1 MNSVKYF
8 LFGFIAF
15 VLVGGGFIAWHTP
28 DAASVTYEREMTIS
42 DLEPATTESIPEVT
56 PVSEQSATEVR
67 EIEIQPGDT
76 FSTIMEEFDVPSSEQ
91 SSILVAVQDVY
102 DFTKLQAGKLMHV
115 VFAQDALASIDYD
128 LSDDKKIV
136 VENVNGDFVAKEES
150 VEYDITE
157 TVRSATIESS
167 LFVDGADVGLSDKT
181 LVELAEL
188 FQWDIDFTTDIQ
200 VGDSFTVL
208 YEERQTKD
216 GEEANAGKI
225 LAAQFTNQG
234 ETYDAYY
241 FKTTEEVSGYYSGEG
256 ESVERQFLSS
266 AISVGYI
273 SSGFSYSRVNPVT
286 KQVTP
291 HRALDYAAPHGTP
304 VVATADGEVS
314 VAGSKGGLGITVEI
328 EHGQYLSQYAHL
340 SKIAT
345 GIKRGV
351 SVSQGDIIGYVG
363 STGISTGPHLQY
375 AFFKDGAPINPLTAD
390 LPTGETL
397 SKEYEEAFKAEK
409 DRLQKILLINDD

>member
-1 MNSVKYF
+1 MKYF

-28 DAASVTYEREMTIS
+28 DAASVTYERETTIS

-167 LFVDGADVGLSDKT
+167 LFIDGADVGLSDKT

>member
-1 MNSVKYF
+1 MRYI
-8 LFGFIAF
+8 LFSFIALA
-15 VLVGGGFIAWHTP
+15 LVGGGFMAWHNTETSTV
-28 DAASVTYEREMTIS
+28 AYERETTAS
-42 DLEPATTESIPEVT
+42 DSSTVVTNSVPEATSIAEPSTM
-56 PVSEQSATEVR
+56 EVR

-76 FSTIMEEFDVPSSEQ
+76 FSTIMEEIDVPSSDQ
-91 SSILVAVQDVY
+91 TLILTAVQDVY
-102 DFTKLQAGKLMHV
+102 DFTKLQAGKLLHV

-136 VENVNGDFVAKEES
+136 VENVNGDFIAKETAI
-150 VEYDITE
+150 EYDITD
-157 TVRSATIESS
+157 TARSATIESS

-181 LVELAEL
+181 LIELAEI

-208 YEERQTKD
+208 YEDRKSKD
-216 GEEANAGKI
+216 GEEASSGKI
-225 LAAQFTNQG
+225 LAAQFKNQG
-234 ETYDAYY
+234 TTYDAYY
-241 FKTTEEVSGYYSGEG
+241 YETSDETSGYYSARG

-266 AISVGYI
+266 PISVGYI

-291 HRALDYAAPHGTP
+291 HRALDYAAPQGTP
-304 VVATADGEVS
+304 IVAIADGAVS

-345 GIKRGV
+345 GLKRG
-351 SVSQGDIIGYVG
+351 STVSQGDIIGYVG

-375 AFFKDGAPINPLTAD
+375 AFFKDGTPINPLTAE
-390 LPTGETL
+390 LPVGEAL
-397 SKEYEEAFKAEK
+397 DESVMNDFFAVR
-409 DRLQKILLINDD
+409 DRLIEQLEPLN

>member
-1 MNSVKYF
+1 MKYF

-28 DAASVTYEREMTIS
+28 DTASVTYERETTIS

-291 HRALDYAAPHGTP
+291 HRAIDYAAPHGTP

-345 GIKRGV
+345 GIKRGDT
-351 SVSQGDIIGYVG
+351 VSQGDIIGYVG

-397 SKEYEEAFKAEK
+397 SKEYEEAFKTEK

>member
-1 MNSVKYF
+1 MK
-8 LFGFIAF
+8 
-15 VLVGGGFIAWHTP
+15 
-28 DAASVTYEREMTIS
+28 
-42 DLEPATTESIPEVT
+42 
-56 PVSEQSATEVR
+56 

-76 FSTIMEEFDVPSSEQ
+76 FSTIMEDFNVPSSEQ
-91 SSILVAVQDVY
+91 SSILAAVQDVY

-128 LSDDKKIV
+128 LSDDTKIV
-136 VENVNGDFVAKEES
+136 VENLDGMFVAKKEAI
-150 VEYDITE
+150 EYDVTE

-167 LFVDGADVGLSDKT
+167 LFLDGSNVGLSDKT

-208 YEERQTKD
+208 YEERKTKG
-216 GEEANAGKI
+216 GEDASAGKI

-241 FKTTEEVSGYYSGEG
+241 FETADDASGYYSANG
-256 ESVERQFLSS
+256 ESIERQFLSS
-266 AISVGYI
+266 PISVGYI

-291 HRALDYAAPHGTP
+291 HRAIDYAAPQGTP
-304 VVATADGEVS
+304 VVAIADGEVS
-314 VAGSKGGLGITVEI
+314 VAGSKGELGITVEI
-328 EHGQYLSQYAHL
+328 EHGGYMSEYAHL
-340 SKIAT
+340 SKIAA
-345 GIKRGV
+345 GVKRGYD
-351 SVSQGDIIGYVG
+351 VSQGEIVGYVG

-375 AFFKDGAPINPLTAD
+375 AFFKDGAPINPLKAD
-390 LPTGETL
+390 LPLGEAL
-397 SKEYEEAFKAEK
+397 DESVM
-409 DRLQKILLINDD
+409 NDFVAIRDQRMTHLESQN

>member
-1 MNSVKYF
+1 MKYI

-15 VLVGGGFIAWHTP
+15 VLVGSGFIAWHTP
-28 DAASVTYEREMTIS
+28 ETTSVTYERETTTSSS
-42 DLEPATTESIPEVT
+42 DTEPKEDVPKDDPIT
-56 PVSEQSATEVR
+56 EQSTAEVK

-76 FSTIMEEFDVPSSEQ
+76 FSTIMEDFNVPSSEQ
-91 SSILVAVQDVY
+91 SSILAAVQDVY

-128 LSDDKKIV
+128 LSDDTKIV
-136 VENVNGDFVAKEES
+136 VENVDGMFVAKEETI
-150 VEYDITE
+150 EYDITE
-157 TVRSATIESS
+157 TVRRSTIESS
-167 LFVDGADVGLSDKT
+167 LFLDGSNVGLSDKT

-208 YEERQTKD
+208 YEERKTKG
-216 GEEANAGKI
+216 GEDASVGKI

-241 FKTTEEVSGYYSGEG
+241 FETADDASGYYSASG
-256 ESVERQFLSS
+256 ESIERQFLSS
-266 AISVGYI
+266 PISIGYI

-291 HRALDYAAPHGTP
+291 HRAIDYAAPHGTP
-304 VVATADGEVS
+304 VVAIADGEVS

-328 EHGQYLSQYAHL
+328 EHGGYMSQYAHL
-340 SKIAT
+340 SKIAA
-345 GIKRGV
+345 GVKRGAD
-351 SVSQGDIIGYVG
+351 VSQGEVIGYVG

-375 AFFKDGAPINPLTAD
+375 AFFKDGAPINPLKAD
-390 LPTGETL
+390 LPLGETL
-397 SKEYEEAFKAEK
+397 AESVM
-409 DRLQKILLINDD
+409 NDFAAIRDQRMTQLESQN

>member
-1 MNSVKYF
+1 MKYF

-28 DAASVTYEREMTIS
+28 DTASVTYERETTIS

-167 LFVDGADVGLSDKT
+167 LFIDGADVGLSDKT

>member
-1 MNSVKYF
+1 MK
-8 LFGFIAF
+8 
-15 VLVGGGFIAWHTP
+15 
-28 DAASVTYEREMTIS
+28 
-42 DLEPATTESIPEVT
+42 
-56 PVSEQSATEVR
+56 

-76 FSTIMEEFDVPSSEQ
+76 FSTIMEDFNVPSSEQ
-91 SSILVAVQDVY
+91 SSILAAVQDVY

-128 LSDDKKIV
+128 LSDDTKIV
-136 VENVNGDFVAKEES
+136 VENLDGMFVAKKEAI
-150 VEYDITE
+150 EYDVTE

-167 LFVDGADVGLSDKT
+167 LFLDGSNVGLSDKT

-208 YEERQTKD
+208 YEERKTKG
-216 GEEANAGKI
+216 GEDASAGKI

-241 FKTTEEVSGYYSGEG
+241 FETADDASGYYSANG
-256 ESVERQFLSS
+256 ESIERQFLSS
-266 AISVGYI
+266 PISVGYI

-291 HRALDYAAPHGTP
+291 HRAIDYAAPQGTP
-304 VVATADGEVS
+304 VVTIADGEVS

-328 EHGQYLSQYAHL
+328 EHGGYMSQYAHL
-340 SKIAT
+340 SKIAA
-345 GIKRGV
+345 GVKRGYD
-351 SVSQGDIIGYVG
+351 VSQGEIVGYVG

-375 AFFKDGAPINPLTAD
+375 AFFKDGAPINPLKAD
-390 LPTGETL
+390 LPLGEAL
-397 SKEYEEAFKAEK
+397 DESVM
-409 DRLQKILLINDD
+409 NDFVAIRDQRMTHLESQN

>member
-1 MNSVKYF
+1 MKYF

-28 DAASVTYEREMTIS
+28 DTASVTYERETTIS

-216 GEEANAGKI
+216 GEEANAEKI

-291 HRALDYAAPHGTP
+291 HRAIDYAAPHGTP

>member
-1 MNSVKYF
+1 MSSSMKYIVFSV
-8 LFGFIAF
+8 IAL
-15 VLVGGGFIAWHTP
+15 VLAGGGFAFWHSSET
-28 DAASVTYEREMTIS
+28 SYVTYEQETTASNS
-42 DLEPATTESIPEVT
+42 DAIATDSVPGTT
-56 PVSEQSATEVR
+56 PVTEPGAVEVK

-76 FSTIMEEFDVPSSEQ
+76 FSTIMEDIDVTSAEQ
-91 SSILVAVQDVY
+91 TSILTAVQDVY

-115 VFAQDALASIDYD
+115 VFAQDALASIHYD
-128 LSDDKKIV
+128 LSDDTKIV
-136 VENVNGDFVAKEES
+136 IEKQKDTFVAKEEM
-150 VEYDITE
+150 VEFDITE

-167 LFVDGADVGLSDKT
+167 LFYDGAEAGLSDKT

-188 FQWDIDFTTDIQ
+188 FQWDIDFVTDIQ

-208 YEERQTKD
+208 YEERKSKD
-216 GEEANAGKI
+216 GENASAGKI

-241 FKTTEEVSGYYSGEG
+241 FERADDKSGYYSANG

-286 KQVTP
+286 KKVTP
-291 HRALDYAAPHGTP
+291 HRAIDYAAPQGTP
-304 VVATADGEVS
+304 VVAIADGEVS
-314 VAGSKGGLGITVEI
+314 VSGSKGGLGITVEI

-351 SVSQGDIIGYVG
+351 NVSQGEIIGYVG

-375 AFFKDGAPINPLTAD
+375 AFFKDGDPINPLEAD
-390 LPTGETL
+390 LPIGEAL
-397 SKEYEEAFKAEK
+397 VESDMNDFVAIRDQRMSQLE
-409 DRLQKILLINDD
+409 LQN